1 MAQAKLWE
9 EAFLK
14 EMESFQ
20 RSTVD
25 KFQVAF
31 SAEVGALQSP
41 WVLCLQSLMVWV
53 KSSQIHILAL
63 LVPEC
68 PGQRTLVLTQM

>member
-25 KFQVAF
+25 KFQIAF

-41 WVLCLQSLMVWV
+41 WLYACNPSWCGSVPV
-53 KSSQIHILAL
+53 KSKSWLYFFL
-63 LVPEC
+63 DGP
-68 PGQRTLVLTQM
+68 RK